1 MLVVPIKGDIITTE
15 DDNEFTVAGFTN
27 FKNKGPAV
35 YVQSSSSDAS
45 DTKSTLPIYFFDI
58 KNLNGIKVEFNN
70 TSKVLNA
77 LGMLK
82 RKLHLPQKDDY
93 IFITSSDDD
102 DDNDNEDGKKDTKVK
117 VKELK
122 LHNKNIG
129 LSRGLVVLSD
139 DGVVYSLGSINRI
152 KRSHGDSFFD
162 KSQFLKLYKD
172 YLGYNGKPK

>member
-15 DDNEFTVAGFTN
+15 DGDEFTVAGFTN
-27 FKNKGPAV
+27 FRDKGPAV
-35 YVQSSSSDAS
+35 YVKSNPDSES
-45 DTKSTLPIYFFDI
+45 KSTLPIYFFDI

-70 TSKVLNA
+70 SSKVLNA

-93 IFITSSDDD
+93 IIIEIDDD
-102 DDNDNEDGKKDTKVK
+102 DKEEDTDTSTKKVK

-129 LSRGLVVLSD
+129 LSRGLVILGD
-139 DGVVYSLGSINRI
+139 DAVIYSLESINRI

-172 YLGYNGKPK
+172 YLGYNGKHK

>member
-27 FKNKGPAV
+27 FKNKGPAI
-35 YVQSSSSDAS
+35 YVKSNPDSDS
-45 DTKSTLPIYFFDI
+45 QTTLPIYFFDI

-77 LGMLK
+77 LGMFK
-82 RKLHLPQKDDY
+82 RKHHLPQKDDY
-93 IFITSSDDD
+93 IFIDIDEEDDD
-102 DDNDNEDGKKDTKVK
+102 TEEDKDATSKKVK
-117 VKELK
+117 VKDLK

-129 LSRGLVVLSD
+129 LSRGLVVLGD
-139 DGVVYSLGSINRI
+139 DGVVYSLQSINRI

-172 YLGYNGKPK
+172 YLGYNGKHK

>member
-1 MLVVPIKGDIITTE
+1 MLVLPIKGDIITTE

-27 FKNKGPAV
+27 FKDKGPAI
-35 YVQSSSSDAS
+35 YVKSNPDAEAK
-45 DTKSTLPIYFFDI
+45 TTLPIYFFDI

-70 TSKVLNA
+70 SSKVLNA

-82 RKLHLPQKDDY
+82 RKHHLPQKDDY
-93 IFITSSDDD
+93 IFIEIDE
-102 DDNDNEDGKKDTKVK
+102 DDNDEEESNTNSSSKKVK
-117 VKELK
+117 VKDLK

-129 LSRGLVVLSD
+129 LSRGLVVLGD
-139 DGVVYSLGSINRI
+139 DGVVYSLQSINRI

-172 YLGYNGKPK
+172 YLGYNGKHK